1 MHQTKTRIFYVL
13 DTLNFVN
20 CTYMVKNQTLADLI
34 RVIKFKSGITQS
46 DIAAKIGVSKQYLS
60 DTINGRYPFS
70 DDLKQKL
77 YEQFTYLQNGDG
89 NSVNSSQTIGDIT
102 GSDVSNVNVNGDD
115 NNAQGSYSA
124 LLKIVETY
132 QASTIK
138 FQEQIDRLL
147 SIIEKQYESVSR

>member
-1 MHQTKTRIFYVL
+1 M
-13 DTLNFVN
+13 LNFVN